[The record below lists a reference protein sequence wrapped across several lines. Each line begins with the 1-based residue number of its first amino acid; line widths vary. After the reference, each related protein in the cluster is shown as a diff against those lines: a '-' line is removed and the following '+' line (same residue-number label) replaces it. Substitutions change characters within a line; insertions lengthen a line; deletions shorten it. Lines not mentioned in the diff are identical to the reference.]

1 MATSG
6 GGLAAFD
13 FDGTISRKDT
23 LIPFLLRATGRARFA
38 SGWRQVVAA
47 GARGRVDL
55 RDRDA
60 VKAELI
66 EHLLADRLEA
76 DLREAGE
83 RYARDLLSED
93 RLRPLV
99 VDRLRAHR
107 ERGDTC
113 VIVSASLVYYL
124 EPIAREFGVHGV
136 VGVEPEVCDGRLT
149 GSLCR
154 PNVRA
159 EQKVVQLDA
168 WLSAQDLVPETG
180 HRSAYGNTS
189 GDHALLRAADHRYW
203 LGRPGKVPDGAEML
217 TAATPLR

>member
-1 MATSG
+1 LATSG
-6 GGLAAFD
+6 RRLAAFD

-66 EHLLADRLEA
+66 EHLLADRLE
-76 DLREAGE
+76 
-83 RYARDLLSED
+83 
-93 RLRPLV
+93 
-99 VDRLRAHR
+99 
-107 ERGDTC
+107 
-113 VIVSASLVYYL
+113 
-124 EPIAREFGVHGV
+124 PIAREFGLHGV